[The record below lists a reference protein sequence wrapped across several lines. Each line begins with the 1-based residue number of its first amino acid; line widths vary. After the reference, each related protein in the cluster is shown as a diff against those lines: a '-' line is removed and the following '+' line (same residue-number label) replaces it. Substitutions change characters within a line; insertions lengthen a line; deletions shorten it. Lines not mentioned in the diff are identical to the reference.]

1 MLEDSK
7 APESETKGVL
17 LSTVQVWA
25 LCFHCFPCLWNKN
38 NVKQP
43 RRCMLSMVYATPG
56 NSGKGVPFM
65 LYVTPESVTLQNT
78 NLLKD
83 LLPRWWIFVPKR
95 DTYCSHQQT
104 HLSLLPRKKLSFEA
118 VTHKQFIGW
127 TKKKMNDFPTSVSY
141 PFFFK
146 NTTYISLQ
154 NVIISLAK
162 ISCLHIVYLYT
173 AFYCNDSFCTSKNK
187 PQFWMCMT
195 IPIRVIAVYAS
206 CIIHIFF

>member
-25 LCFHCFPCLWNKN
+25 LCFHCFLCLWNKN

-43 RRCMLSMVYATPG
+43 RRYMLSMVYATPG

-65 LYVTPESVTLQNT
+65 LYVTPESMTSQNT

-95 DTYCSHQQT
+95 DMYCSHQQT

-127 TKKKMNDFPTSVSY
+127 TKKNHEWFPNKCV
-141 PFFFK
+141 
-146 NTTYISLQ
+146 ISIL
-154 NVIISLAK
+154 
-162 ISCLHIVYLYT
+162 
-173 AFYCNDSFCTSKNK
+173 F
-187 PQFWMCMT
+187 
-195 IPIRVIAVYAS
+195 
-206 CIIHIFF
+206 